1 MLLASPWKVPLLFVC
16 YFIIKDCGCTEEIC
30 IRALPPFYS
39 ELSISWRSNNYLPW
53 YLALN
58 DYLSF
63 VWQTHSKI
71 CITGADRASEETSRD
86 GREDTSWFTGGT
98 LSLRLLWMLIS
109 YSIWVTVSIQYLY
122 LSRLQY
128 KVWSFLIPK
137 GNIILLLTTIF
148 CYRLFEM
155 GPKSALLCDIIFEI
169 HILDT
174 INIGI

>member
-1 MLLASPWKVPLLFVC
+1 MLLASPWKVPLLFIC
-16 YFIIKDCGCTEEIC
+16 YFVIKDCGCTEEIC

-39 ELSISWRSNNYLPW
+39 ELSISLRSNNYLPW

-98 LSLRLLWMLIS
+98 LSLCLLWNLNVNLLFHFGYGI
-109 YSIWVTVSIQYLY
+109 YTVLLSLQAPIQ
-122 LSRLQY
+122 SAIFFTPRRQHH
-128 KVWSFLIPK
+128 
-137 GNIILLLTTIF
+137 LTTN
-148 CYRLFEM
+148 C
-155 GPKSALLCDIIFEI
+155 
-169 HILDT
+169 
-174 INIGI
+174 